1 MRSNPDLC
9 EEGIDCRDCKHCD
22 NGTVYHSSCGS
33 AVFYECDQK
42 DGEVRYIDECETFD
56 PIRPELVVE

>member
-9 EEGIDCRDCKHCD
+9 EAGIDCRDCKHCD
-22 NGTVYHSSCGS
+22 KGTVYSGTCGS

-42 DGEVRYIDECETFD
+42 DGEVRFIDECDNFD